1 MTDLA
6 TLARPYAEAVFKIAK
21 QSNSAAKWSDMLAF
35 LSVVAADASV
45 VEITSNPKVSKA
57 GLQQLLLDISKGQL
71 NQAGR
76 NFLKLLVENDRVTLL
91 PEIAGLY
98 EQSRAEDEGYIDVN
112 VKTAY
117 AFTADE
123 EKKLAAT
130 LEKKLNKSVHMSV
143 QTDKSL
149 IAGFWAKA
157 GDTVID
163 GSLKGQIQQLA
174 KRL

>member
-21 QSNSAAKWSDMLAF
+21 QSNAAEQWSDMLTF
-35 LSVVAADASV
+35 LSAVASDADIVA
-45 VEITSNPKVSKA
+45 TTNNPKVSKVT
-57 GLQQLLLDISKGQL
+57 LQQLLLDISQDQL
-71 NQAGR
+71 NQEGI
-76 NFLKLLVENDRVTLL
+76 NFLKLLVENGRVTLL

-98 EQSRAEDEGYIDVN
+98 EQSRAEDESYVDVD

-117 AFTADE
+117 AFTQAE
-123 EKKLAAT
+123 EKKLVTT
-130 LEKKLNKSVHMSV
+130 LEKKLSKSVHMSV
-143 QTDKSL
+143 QTDQSL

-174 KRL
+174 KIL

>member
-21 QSNSAAKWSDMLAF
+21 QADAAEQWSDMLAF
-35 LSVVAADASV
+35 LSIVASDAGV
-45 VEITSNPKVSKA
+45 VEISSNPKASQA
-57 GLQQLLLDISKGQL
+57 SLQQLLLDISQDQL
-71 NQAGR
+71 NQEGI
-76 NFLKLLVENDRVTLL
+76 NFLKLLVENGRLTLL

-98 EQSRAEDEGYIDVN
+98 EQSRAEDEGYVDVD

-117 AFTADE
+117 AFTKAE
-123 EKKLAAT
+123 ETKLIAT
-130 LEKKLNKSVHMSV
+130 LEKELNKSVHMRV

>member
-21 QSNSAAKWSDMLAF
+21 QSNSTAKWSEMLAF
-35 LSVVAADASV
+35 LAVVAADPDIV
-45 VEITSNPKVSKA
+45 RITGNPKVSRA
-57 GLQQLLLDISKGQL
+57 DLQQLLLGISKDRL
-71 NQAGR
+71 NQTGR
-76 NFLKLLVENDRVTLL
+76 NFLKLLIENGRVMLL
-91 PEIAGLY
+91 TDIAELY
-98 EQSRAEDEGYIDVN
+98 EHSRAEDEGYVDVD

-117 AFTADE
+117 AFTKDE
-123 EKKLAAT
+123 EHKLAAT

-143 QTDKSL
+143 QTDKTL

-157 GDTVID
+157 GDIVID

-174 KRL
+174 KIL

>member
-21 QSNSAAKWSDMLAF
+21 RSNSTAKWSDMLAF
-35 LSVVAADASV
+35 LSVVASDSGI
-45 VEITSNPKVSKA
+45 VEITSNPKVSQA
-57 GLQQLLLDISKGQL
+57 SLQQLLLDISEGQL

-76 NFLKLLVENDRVTLL
+76 NLLKLLVANGRVTLL

-98 EQSRAEDEGYIDVN
+98 EQSRAEDEGYVDVD
-112 VKTAY
+112 VKTAFN
-117 AFTADE
+117 FTKVE
-123 EKKLAAT
+123 EKNLAAT

-174 KRL
+174 KIL

>member
-21 QSNSAAKWSDMLAF
+21 QSNAVEQWSDMLTF
-35 LSVVAADASV
+35 LSALASDADIVA
-45 VEITSNPKVSKA
+45 TTNNPKVSKA
-57 GLQQLLLDISKGQL
+57 TLQQLLLDISQDQL
-71 NQAGR
+71 NQEGI
-76 NFLKLLVENDRVTLL
+76 NFLKLLVENGRVTLL

-98 EQSRAEDEGYIDVN
+98 EQSRAEDENYVDVD

-117 AFTADE
+117 AFTQAE
-123 EKKLAAT
+123 EKKLVTT

-143 QTDKSL
+143 QTDQSL

-174 KRL
+174 KTL

>member
-21 QSNSAAKWSDMLAF
+21 QSNAAEQWSDMLTF
-35 LSVVAADASV
+35 LSAVASDADIVA
-45 VEITSNPKVSKA
+45 TTNNPKVSKVT
-57 GLQQLLLDISKGQL
+57 LQQLLLDISQDQL
-71 NQAGR
+71 NQEGI
-76 NFLKLLVENDRVTLL
+76 NFLKLLVENGRVTLL

-98 EQSRAEDEGYIDVN
+98 EQSRAEDESYVDVD

-117 AFTADE
+117 AFTQAE
-123 EKKLAAT
+123 EKKLVTT

-143 QTDKSL
+143 QTDQSL

-174 KRL
+174 KIL

>member
-21 QSNSAAKWSDMLAF
+21 QSDTVEQWSGMLGF
-35 LSVVAADASV
+35 LSIVASDAGVVA
-45 VEITSNPKVSKA
+45 IINNPKVSKVS
-57 GLQQLLLDISKGQL
+57 LQQLLLDISQDQL
-71 NQAGR
+71 NQEGT
-76 NFLKLLVENDRVTLL
+76 NFLKLLIENARVDLL
-91 PEIAGLY
+91 PEIAELF
-98 EQSRAEDEGYIDVN
+98 EQSRADDEGYVDVD
-112 VKTAY
+112 VKTAF
-117 AFTADE
+117 AFTQAE
-123 EKKLAAT
+123 EKKLVTT

-143 QTDKSL
+143 QTDQSL